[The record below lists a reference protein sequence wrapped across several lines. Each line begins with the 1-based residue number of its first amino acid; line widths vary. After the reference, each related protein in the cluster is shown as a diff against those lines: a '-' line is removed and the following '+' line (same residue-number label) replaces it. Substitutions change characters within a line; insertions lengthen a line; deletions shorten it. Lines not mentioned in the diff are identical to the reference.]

1 MNTDFPDTGNDCPI
15 NLDVIQNLYDEG
27 KNLLGALV
35 EMFISEV
42 PRQLATLEDALAKK
56 DPGAVRLTAHTLKS
70 TGANFGA
77 TRMLGLAGE
86 IEEKGRNGSL
96 EGASALLVLLRAE
109 CARVREALE
118 AIVR

>member
-1 MNTDFPDTGNDCPI
+1 MNTDFPDTGNDCPV
-15 NLDVIQNLYDEG
+15 NLDVIQNLHDEG
-27 KNLLGALV
+27 ENLLGALV

-42 PRQLATLEDALAKK
+42 PGQLATLEAALAKK
-56 DPGAVRLTAHTLKS
+56 DPGAVRLTAHTLKG

-77 TRMLGLAGE
+77 TRMLALAGA

-118 AIVR
+118 AVVR